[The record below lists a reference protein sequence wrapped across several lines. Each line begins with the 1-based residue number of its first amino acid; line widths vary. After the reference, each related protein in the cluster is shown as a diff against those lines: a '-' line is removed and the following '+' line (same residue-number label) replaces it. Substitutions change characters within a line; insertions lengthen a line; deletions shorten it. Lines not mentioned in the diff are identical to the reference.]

1 MEADIVRTVRP
12 TPNQCRQARRQHH
25 RQQDASRPG
34 LVTRDRIALC
44 VGIAGL
50 AIGVATGLSGC
61 SNTAGS
67 RAEAGDG
74 ASGPVVGL
82 DALAA
87 GDESTP
93 RGPDLDA
100 AAGGAGAEPG
110 DDDLARRAEASAA
123 ALDQLFREGGATPEP
138 GTQNEWVTTAPTNP
152 SASSSAGAGDAGDAA
167 LPTGAADGGAMVPT
181 QPLVFETL
189 DDRIVRLQAE
199 LAEAVSERR
208 GTAAFPSA
216 VEAALVHAVA
226 PGEREP
232 STLGLTVPEQRSLGA
247 LKLVNEGFLRG
258 RASSG
263 SPSDAA
269 ATLNLALAAIE
280 SDGRVRI
287 AEARLCSRVLGY
299 GQWTPL
305 GRSSFVAGRRAPMIV
320 YAEIEGFGT
329 RDATPRE
336 SQRMGIAHAGANRAA
351 EMDVSLE
358 LYHASDGVLAWQR
371 PAERVVDVSRRHR
384 RDFYVLAEIELP
396 SPLSVG
402 GYAMKVRVTD
412 RVSGT
417 EDEMNIPIT
426 IVADASAL
434 TNAPTD

>member
-1 MEADIVRTVRP
+1 MEADIVRISTSGKTAHPNNRTQP
-12 TPNQCRQARRQHH
+12 TF
-25 RQQDASRPG
+25 
-34 LVTRDRIALC
+34 TMRDRTALF

-61 SNTAGS
+61 SNTSAS
-67 RAEAGDG
+67 RAGAGDG
-74 ASGPVVGL
+74 AGDIAAGPAVGL

-87 GDESTP
+87 DDESNP
-93 RGPDLDA
+93 RGASIEGLA
-100 AAGGAGAEPG
+100 SEGEPG

-123 ALDQLFREGGATPEP
+123 ALDQLFRKGGATPP
-138 GTQNEWVTTAPTNP
+138 PVGDNNWVTPAPAGTSTTTAD
-152 SASSSAGAGDAGDAA
+152 AGAGRSPSPATGANAA
-167 LPTGAADGGAMVPT
+167 LVPT
-181 QPLVFETL
+181 EPLVFETL
-189 DDRIVRLQAE
+189 DERIVRLEQE
-199 LAEAVSERR
+199 LADAVSER
-208 GTAAFPSA
+208 GNTPAFPSA
-216 VEAALVHAVA
+216 VEASLLHAVV
-226 PGEREP
+226 PGKREP

-263 SPSDAA
+263 SPMDAA

-287 AEARLCSRVLGY
+287 AESRLCSRVLGY

-329 RDATPRE
+329 RDASPRE

-351 EMDVSLE
+351 ELDVSLE
-358 LYHASDGVLAWQR
+358 LYHAADGVLAWQR
-371 PAERVVDVSRRHR
+371 PAERVIDVSRRHR

-396 SPLSVG
+396 ASLTVG
-402 GYAMKVRVTD
+402 SYAMKVRVND